1 MLKAAVAK
9 IKSALSRLP
18 ARKSILIVLAVV
30 CLTLPFVVYKPTKAV
45 LHVGGTSY
53 QLQIASTPVTRQLGL
68 GGRSAIPKDAG
79 MLFVFDKPAKQC
91 MWMKDMRF
99 PLDIIWLNG
108 RKQVIYL
115 RQNLAP
121 ASYPAIFC
129 SATPSRYV
137 IELNAGEAAKRHIT
151 LGQTL
156 LF

>member
-1 MLKAAVAK
+1 M
-9 IKSALSRLP
+9 
-18 ARKSILIVLAVV
+18 LIVLAIVG
-30 CLTLPFVVYKPTKAV
+30 LTLPFVVYKPTQAV
-45 LHVGGTSY
+45 LRVGGANY
-53 QLQIASTPVTRQLGL
+53 QLQIASTPSGRQLGL

-79 MLFVFDKPAKQC
+79 MLFVFDKPARQC

-99 PLDIIWLNG
+99 PLDIIWVND

-115 RQNLAP
+115 KQNLAP
-121 ASYPAIFC
+121 ATYPAIFC